1 MGLDGNGQPYY
12 TLTQGHEPIIGK
24 STSGMRFKDGS
35 LNRDFRI
42 LKTATA
48 SKDETWNE
56 PWGEE
61 TSVCNHYNELTVAL
75 RQQSGQHWLL
85 TLVFRV
91 FDDGIGFR
99 YVFPE

>member
-1 MGLDGNGQPYY
+1 
-12 TLTQGHEPIIGK
+12 
-24 STSGMRFKDGS
+24 MRFKDGS